1 MKTTLLYTSN
11 TIQNLCY
18 DSFIIIVL
26 LQATGFSLHDI
37 LDHILEIIS
46 DGDSLSLGVETFEDL
61 HFSLSVKSAE
71 KWWERREEVSTYTL
85 QESVSGPGLSP
96 SSPSP
101 CRSAGWSPPHRRWC
115 SWSRTSPWPARSW
128 CTLQYENLQWDS
140 IERRLVHKT
149 TNYEIQMDLV
159 LWVTCPPHNLTLPL
173 HVTMFVAKFDIPS
186 FSVDMSGERNQS
198 RDTPVAGGQLETDW
212 WSASSTH

>member
-11 TIQNLCY
+11 TIQNLRY

-71 KWWERREEVSTYTL
+71 K
-85 QESVSGPGLSP
+85 
-96 SSPSP
+96 
-101 CRSAGWSPPHRRWC
+101 
-115 SWSRTSPWPARSW
+115 
-128 CTLQYENLQWDS
+128 
-140 IERRLVHKT
+140 
-149 TNYEIQMDLV
+149 
-159 LWVTCPPHNLTLPL
+159 
-173 HVTMFVAKFDIPS
+173 
-186 FSVDMSGERNQS
+186 
-198 RDTPVAGGQLETDW
+198 
-212 WSASSTH
+212 